1 MELRPLE
8 NTAGAPLPRPAA
20 PAATA
25 AGGAGAATSTT
36 SVRTAALAATG
47 KTDPAKEA
55 AEPDPAEVSKVVGQ
69 INVAM
74 QALSRNIEF
83 SIDTDSK
90 RTVVKIIDQTT
101 KEVIRQMPSAEALEI
116 GKALEKVQGL
126 LISQVA

>member
-8 NTAGAPLPRPAA
+8 NTAAAPLPRPTPPTESSAAGATVKTAPAAA
-20 PAATA
+20 PA
-25 AGGAGAATSTT
+25 
-36 SVRTAALAATG
+36 R
-47 KTDPAKEA
+47 TDPAKEP
-55 AEPDPAEVSKVVGQ
+55 AEPDPEEVTKVVGQ